1 MTAIN
6 VTLAIGINDGWLKKF
21 AMKGAVK
28 NSRAYNPMEMA
39 RLTKKTEFNM
49 RKNKLQEHSKR
60 YLHIF

>member
-28 NSRAYNPMEMA
+28 NSTAYN
-39 RLTKKTEFNM
+39 
-49 RKNKLQEHSKR
+49 QSISKSDVKADLPR
-60 YLHIF
+60 